1 MKMKMPKGKYMCAV
15 KIGDKGQIVIPKPIR
30 DMFEL
35 EPGDSVMLMA
45 DQKKGVAIVPYEE
58 LRFPGVDMEA
68 EEE

>member
-1 MKMKMPKGKYMCAV
+1 MCAV
-15 KIGDKGQIVIPKPIR
+15 KLGDKGQIVIPKAIR

-45 DQKKGVAIVPYEE
+45 DQKRGIAIVPYEE
-58 LRFPGVDMEA
+58 LRFPGVDME